1 MGYHVQLTRMTILNI
16 VFKKYTRTYLKLIT
30 LSIEKKTGHMKLLQ
44 CKVVNYDREGIAYG
58 IQGTSVNIIH

>member
-1 MGYHVQLTRMTILNI
+1 MYII
-16 VFKKYTRTYLKLIT
+16 WFYLWT
-30 LSIEKKTGHMKLLQ
+30 LSIEKNMGHMRVLQ